1 LTLLTEEYRMNE
13 AHFTPEFFE
22 FLLELRTNN
31 NREWFESN
39 KSRYERDVKEP
50 LLRFIEDF
58 EPRLHSISTHFVADT
73 RANGGSMFRIYRD
86 VRFAKDKSPYK
97 TQAAAQF
104 RHEAGK
110 SAHAPGFY
118 LHLAPDEIFA
128 GVGMWQPDSE
138 SLAKIRGAIDANPG
152 KWERSAKD
160 KKFLADFTLGGESLK
175 RPPKGFDDGHPLI
188 EDLKRKDH
196 IASVEFDVGDTF
208 SPDFIDDFTDAC
220 LDASPYME
228 FLETA
233 IGLPY

>member
-1 LTLLTEEYRMNE
+1 MTEP
-13 AHFTPEFFE
+13 HFTSEFFE
-22 FLLELRTNN
+22 FLLELRSNN
-31 NREWFESN
+31 TREWFQSN
-39 KSRYERDVKEP
+39 KGRYERDVKEP

-152 KWERSAKD
+152 KWERAAKE
-160 KKFLADFTLGGESLK
+160 KKFLADFALGGESLK
-175 RPPKGFDDGHPLI
+175 RPPKGFDDDHPLI
-188 EDLKRKDH
+188 DDLKRKDH
-196 IASVEFDVGDTF
+196 IASVEFDVADTF

-220 LDASPYME
+220 RDASPYME
-228 FLETA
+228 FLATA